1 VLRDERR
8 GFVGHHGDPL
18 LVLLVLSYVKPHV
31 ASSGFSTFE
40 ILFENFARQ
49 ADEVGALSARK

>member
-1 VLRDERR
+1 
-8 GFVGHHGDPL
+8 
-18 LVLLVLSYVKPHV
+18 VLLVLSYVKPHG